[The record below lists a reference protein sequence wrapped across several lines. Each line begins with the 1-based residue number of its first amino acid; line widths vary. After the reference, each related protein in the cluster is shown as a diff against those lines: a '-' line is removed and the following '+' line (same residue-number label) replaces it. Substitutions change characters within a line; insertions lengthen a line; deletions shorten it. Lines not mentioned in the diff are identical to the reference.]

1 MDGVEDDPGV
11 LAARRMLAAA
21 AEQLAAARV
30 RDESLGVYEQ
40 PRARFGVKREPIIR
54 ATGRVWRLGALLLS
68 RSGSVWATGTITR
81 VTDPGRSQFVARSM
95 ELRRAYRAAAVR
107 GHIAFGDTVNH
118 GAAPIPLDASLI
130 DGSGPLFV
138 RGGEPFV
145 RWSPTSDVAV
155 PLADYLRDRVELLLH
170 PPQGSTD

>member
-1 MDGVEDDPGV
+1 MSDDPGV
-11 LAARRMLAAA
+11 QAARALLGAAA
-21 AEQLAAARV
+21 AALADADV
-30 RDESLGVYEQ
+30 RDEALGVYESAKT
-40 PRARFGVKREPIIR
+40 RLGVRRDAIIR
-54 ATGRVWRLGALLLS
+54 QTGRVWRLGALLLD
-68 RSGSVWATGTITR
+68 RSGSVWATAAITR

-107 GHIAFGDTVNH
+107 GRIPFGDTVNH
-118 GAAPIPLDASLI
+118 GAVAIPLDDSLI
-130 DGSGPLFV
+130 GATGPLFV
-138 RGGEPFV
+138 RDGAPYV